1 MRWPGFVL
9 AGGIAALFLIVSL
22 RAVMQGGPPLGLAI
36 RLVALNGVLA
46 LSVAAAMTPFLGGI
60 RAVFGRSFLTVHH
73 LFAVVGLAAVILHP
87 ALVAIRAGDLSV
99 LVPSFASWTLFWTY
113 GGRVALILIPIALA
127 AVLLRKRYPASWRP
141 FHMLMYAALLLVVVH
156 ANLIGT
162 DFGDPVVR
170 VVVNGAFVVV
180 VGAFVAKRWRGRRKK
195 VEGR

>member
-9 AGGIAALFLIVSL
+9 AGGLAALFLIVSL
-22 RAVMQGGPPLGLAI
+22 SAVMQGGPLLGLAI

-46 LSVAAAMTPFLGGI
+46 LSIAAAMTPFLGGI
-60 RAVFGRSFLTVHH
+60 RAVFGRPFLAVHH
-73 LFAVVGLAAVILHP
+73 LFAAVGLAAVVLH
-87 ALVAIRAGDLSV
+87 ATLVAFRAGDPAFL
-99 LVPSFASWTLFWTY
+99 LPSFASWTVFWTY

-141 FHMLMYAALLLVVVH
+141 FHMLMYAALLIVFVH

-162 DFGDPVVR
+162 DLGDPVVR

-180 VGAFVAKRWRGRRKK
+180 VGAFVVKRWRRRKK
-195 VEGR
+195 RSTVL